1 MTERTF
7 KKLTGPALVAF
18 EQICVGSFDLEH
30 VDAGVL
36 SQLLQG
42 GYVRASYVAD
52 EFVPVVSPDLH
63 RQWCKWASTIR
74 EGGDR
79 DLFSQDRLQSEK
91 NMPTE
96 TVVDREHESSQ
107 AAPVNGTPSRTRASS
122 KDMDWE
128 SQFDIAKAKLQEEFA
143 DAHHTMLRR
152 AEKLGIKVQVTFPDG
167 NPLTDHPA
175 IVHNPGT
182 ASAVVPASAL
192 SEAEPDKKPR
202 KRGPAKKS
210 KEGSIAVEAKD
221 GDARTGLRAG
231 GLTAK
236 TVAWVK
242 KNPNHKTGEIAS
254 ALGVPTAKMATIL
267 NGQKNKKNIEQNGE
281 RGSYTWS

>member
-1 MTERTF
+1 VTERTF

-79 DLFSQDRLQSEK
+79 DTIPNRPEK

-107 AAPVNGTPSRTRASS
+107 AAPSANGVSARSRSH
-122 KDMDWE
+122 KDTDWE
-128 SQFDIAKAKLQEEFA
+128 AQYDLAKAKMQEEFA
-143 DAHHTMLRR
+143 EAHQTMVRL
-152 AEKLGIKVQVTFPDG
+152 AVKLGIDVQIKFPEG
-167 NPLTDHPA
+167 
-175 IVHNPGT
+175 G
-182 ASAVVPASAL
+182 
-192 SEAEPDKKPR
+192 EAERVLSTAKPQLTPIETDAPVASSEPKPR
-202 KRGPAKKS
+202 KRGAAKAKAS
-210 KEGSIAVEAKD
+210 AVASEAKD